1 MKSNFEN
8 FCATDADG
16 ETQTTSLI
24 KKAEPETDGSPSIDD
39 EKNQAIRH
47 AIERLAEQV
56 QVVKE
61 GWERRQEEAD
71 ELERTKA
78 EWDAISFV
86 LDRGFLYL
94 LCIMIVS
101 LCLVVFIARPDYD

>member
-16 ETQTTSLI
+16 GTQTTSLI
-24 KKAEPETDGSPSIDD
+24 NKDEPETPSIDD